1 MSVQKMRLQRG
12 WSQQQ
17 LADVSGLSMRTVQR
31 IESGAPPS
39 LETLKSL
46 ASVFDVSIEDL
57 RGRPEMSSN
66 ELNETRNEAVALR
79 YGREVRKFYVHVTVY
94 VVVGLAILAANLLLF
109 PERLLA
115 PLVWL
120 VWGTGLAIHA
130 IRTFVFNG
138 IWERRQ
144 VERKLGRPL

>member
-1 MSVQKMRLQRG
+1 
-12 WSQQQ
+12 
-17 LADVSGLSMRTVQR
+17 
-31 IESGAPPS
+31 
-39 LETLKSL
+39 
-46 ASVFDVSIEDL
+46 
-57 RGRPEMSSN
+57 MSSN